1 MFGSQ
6 GGCLWSTTE
15 DLFSKGAWTPH
26 PLTGRVIASA
36 HLGGLTSG
44 SGALLAGTVQPWLTR
59 PLAVRQRRER
69 LGTSSLLVLM
79 VVTTQHSLKEAARVS
94 GLPPSLCS
102 NMWPSH
108 SKVALTTLESLSK
121 NHARPCAQALER
133 VKGLPWTL
141 GLFLASTL
149 QHRASLPPE
158 NTPTFQPG
166 NG

>member
-1 MFGSQ
+1 MSDQHAIALIEFSSIAVGTRALDALMKKASV
-6 GGCLWSTTE
+6 
-15 DLFSKGAWTPH
+15 DL
-26 PLTGRVIASA
+26 LR
-36 HLGGLTSG
+36 
-44 SGALLAGTVQPWLTR
+44 AGTVQPWLTR

-69 LGTSSLLVLM
+69 LGTSSLLLLM
-79 VVTTQHSLKEAARVS
+79 VVTTQHALKEAARVS
-94 GLPPSLCS
+94 GLPPSLGS
-102 NMWPSH
+102 QMWPSH
-108 SKVALTTLESLSK
+108 SKGALTTLESLSK
-121 NHARPCAQALER
+121 KHARPCAQALER